1 MSAATT
7 ETARFAIQPNGDVT
21 IELSAAATE
30 EEEAIAVAI
39 AEDMCAA
46 ANGIGPDEE
55 EDEGADDFIGFMRK
69 RAEAAAASPDAWP
82 EDQLPPQKQL
92 ALLDHLDDL
101 AFQGTFWE

>member
-7 ETARFAIQPNGDVT
+7 ETARFEIQPNGDVT
-21 IELSAAATE
+21 IELSPAATE

-39 AEDMCAA
+39 AEELCAA
-46 ANGIGPDEE
+46 ANGIGDE
-55 EDEGADDFIGFMRK
+55 EDEGDEDDFIGFMRK
-69 RAEAAAASPDAWP
+69 CAAEAPKP
-82 EDQLPPQKQL
+82 EQPKERLPPQKQL